1 MGLLLAA
8 APCCTLGL
16 VDPYVI
22 EEVPLGENIT
32 SEDLFPPESYAQNYI
47 VKCTVMARAG
57 SRVMTRD
64 SLGSLGPERLEKFDG
79 YDTVQKIAK
88 GTFGIVYKARKGD
101 KRVAIKVVDI
111 SGLAER
117 DVKHVDSEIKALR
130 NLRHDNLVR
139 YENDFQNDDGR
150 KLCIVMELCDR
161 NLREHVRSQKG
172 LLEME
177 GVSKLRQICQGIKYL
192 HDKHLVHRD
201 VKSTNIFIKDGV
213 IKVGDFGLVRDM
225 SQVASRLT
233 TYVGTQEFW
242 RKWPWSEKL
251 ARLVRSMLNKNASE
265 RPTVDAVIS
274 GLAEK
279 HSSPRPNQRPRH
291 EDMSRTYPPGPQ
303 YASTRGKIVAER
315 RIHRE
320 REAVTSTSDY
330 HSEEDEEEDEGEEE
344 EEVTDC
350 EGDEVIMDV
359 RVKMTLKQKDSYEDA
374 KRIASRINAR
384 LGPKS
389 GDKMKQLEQFVHNA
403 NSKEEYTAKV
413 RKLMGKQYGQN
424 DTALDVLWRLMEDVK
439 QISKHVALIP
449 MDDTHLLHEP
459 S

>member
-1 MGLLLAA
+1 
-8 APCCTLGL
+8 
-16 VDPYVI
+16 
-22 EEVPLGENIT
+22 
-32 SEDLFPPESYAQNYI
+32 
-47 VKCTVMARAG
+47 MARAG

-88 GTFGIVYKARKGD
+88 GTFGIVYKARK
-101 KRVAIKVVDI
+101 
-111 SGLAER
+111 
-117 DVKHVDSEIKALR
+117 
-130 NLRHDNLVR
+130 
-139 YENDFQNDDGR
+139 DDGR

-233 TYVGTQEFW
+233 TYVGTVNFMSPEMFSNQLYDKSTDIWSLGCCVYEMAVNPKKMNIDLQQQEFW